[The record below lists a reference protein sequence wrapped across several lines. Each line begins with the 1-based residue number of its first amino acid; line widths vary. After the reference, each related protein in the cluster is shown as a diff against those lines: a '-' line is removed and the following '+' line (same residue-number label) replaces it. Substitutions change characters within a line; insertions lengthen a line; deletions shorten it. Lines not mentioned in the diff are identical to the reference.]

1 MTILGNKLQLSRPHS
16 YEGMKTWVRMRRD
29 SVEEVESGVV
39 ESKAVS
45 KMWHPDKFLQR
56 FGDRLGEEERVTV
69 MTRVT
74 EVAMAVNALHGVK
87 KR

>member
-1 MTILGNKLQLSRPHS
+1 M
-16 YEGMKTWVRMRRD
+16 
-29 SVEEVESGVV
+29 V

-45 KMWHPDKFLQR
+45 KMWHPDRFQNR
-56 FGDRLGEEERVTV
+56 FGDRIGEEERVTV

-74 EVAMAVNALHGVK
+74 EVATAVNALHGVK